1 MTSDEIDLIHGL
13 KAGSKTCFE
22 ALYNRWVSQLYHFV
36 FHYLKSEE
44 ITDDIVQDTFVRIWN
59 NRESL
64 DPSLS
69 FKSYLFTI
77 SYHSL
82 LKELDRQLK
91 NPLMNDYIEYEEQL
105 RSSDN
110 ETQNLLEFDQFQKA
124 LKEAKQKLT
133 PRQREIFEMNKEC
146 GIKVAEIALRLSI
159 SEQVVRNQ
167 LSTALKVLRTEMKS
181 YYTIFLL
188 YLFHI

>member
-1 MTSDEIDLIHGL
+1 MIKEEIDLINGL

-22 ALYNRWVSQLYHFV
+22 TLYNQWVSRLYHFV
-36 FHYLKSEE
+36 FHYVKSEE
-44 ITDDIVQDTFVRIWN
+44 VTDDIVQDTFIRIWN
-59 NRESL
+59 KRETL
-64 DPSLS
+64 DPTLS

-91 NPLMNDYIEYEEQL
+91 NPLMNDYVEYVEQL
-105 RSSDN
+105 HSSDN
-110 ETQNLLEFDQFQKA
+110 ETTHLIEFDQFQKA
-124 LKEAKQKLT
+124 LKEAKAKLT

-146 GIKVAEIALRLSI
+146 EIKVSEIAAKLSI

-188 YLFHI
+188 YLFNI